1 MLQSWGEMLQKDKG
15 EKCKEKAELLGS
27 ALLSGRGALPGQEST
42 AEGAARILL
51 RDSGSAPDAS
61 RPAACLLS
69 SCSLSQETDNDHFP

>member
-15 EKCKEKAELLGS
+15 EKCKEKAELL
-27 ALLSGRGALPGQEST
+27 SGRGVLPGQEST